1 MIWHNSCIKN
11 GVTKKNY
18 KTCKGEFKMFHKY
31 LDDYKIGEKW
41 ISRSR
46 TITETDL
53 VMFSAFSG
61 DWFPLHTDKEYAAN
75 TIFKQRI
82 AHGML
87 ILSVS
92 TGLLHFETGIV
103 VAFYGMEKVRFVK
116 PTFIGDTIHLEV
128 EVTDILDKDEKTGV
142 VTTKVDIKKQTGET
156 VAVNYMKI
164 LINKRP

>member
-1 MIWHNSCIKN
+1 MVPKE
-11 GVTKKNY
+11 
-18 KTCKGEFKMFHKY
+18 KGEIKMFNKY
-31 LDDYKIGEKW
+31 LEDYEIGEKW

-61 DWFPLHTDKEYAAN
+61 DWYPLHTDTEYATN

-92 TGLLHFETGIV
+92 TGLLHFEPGIV

-128 EVTDILDKDEKTGV
+128 EVMDILDKDENSGV

-156 VAVNYMKI
+156 VAVNHMKI
-164 LINKRP
+164 LVSKRP